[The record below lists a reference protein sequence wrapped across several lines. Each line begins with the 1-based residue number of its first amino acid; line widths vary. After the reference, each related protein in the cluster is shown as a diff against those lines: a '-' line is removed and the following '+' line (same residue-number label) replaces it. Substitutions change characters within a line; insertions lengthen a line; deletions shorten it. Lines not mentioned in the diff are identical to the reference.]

1 MPERPEKVT
10 ARDLIEQI
18 DEFEKTIQKLNE
30 NVAILRKKLA
40 EKQTQFGD
48 DVSRWPNK

>member
-30 NVAILRKKLA
+30 NVAILRKKLT

>member
-48 DVSRWPNK
+48 DVSRWPQK

>member
-1 MPERPEKVT
+1 MENNQEKIT
-10 ARDLIEQI
+10 ARDLLTQI

-48 DVSRWPNK
+48 DVSRWPQK